1 MKKLASVL
9 DTPIRRR
16 VFWPPFLLI
25 LTAVGTSIFSPAVF
39 ESSLDRLNTFIL
51 DHFSLL
57 FSYSSF
63 AMVITCLLIVFS
75 PLGKV
80 RIGGKDARPKF
91 NRISWFS
98 IVLCT
103 TVAVGILFWGSAEP
117 LFHFLFPPSFTP
129 FEGGE
134 KEAAAFS
141 MGAIFLHWG
150 LTPYAIYAIPALGI
164 ALAIYNANLKFSL
177 SSPLAPLLGPYG
189 RTKLASWIDMICL
202 FALVAG
208 MSASLGAGILS
219 ISGGI
224 ADQWQ
229 SLNRDILL
237 PLVTLAIICS
247 FIVSASSGI
256 DHGIKNLS
264 QLNFSFFVI
273 FSIIILFIGPTS
285 AIMEAAYTGAGNYLK
300 NVLPLSLQW
309 GDVRN
314 SEWTQSWSVFN
325 WANWMAWA
333 PITALF
339 LGKIAYGRTVRE
351 FLLFTWLLPAC
362 FCLFW
367 MSIFGGSTLYYASQ
381 SPELFKNLLETS
393 GPESIIYEV
402 FGNIGHTEIL
412 RPAFVI
418 AMFIS
423 YVTAADSSTEAMA
436 SLSMKKFSL
445 EDFDSDTT
453 LKVVWG
459 MLVGLLAW
467 IMITFAGI
475 DGVKMLSNL
484 GGLPALLLLT
494 GITISLNKLMWHP
507 KKYLK
512 RW

>member
-1 MKKLASVL
+1 MKKLTSFL
-9 DTPIRRR
+9 HTPIRKN

-25 LTAVGTSIFSPAVF
+25 LAAVGTSLISADFF
-39 ESSLDRLNTFIL
+39 ESSMKSINNFIL
-51 DHFSLL
+51 DHFSLF

-63 AMVITCLLIVFS
+63 AMVLTCILVGCS
-75 PLGKV
+75 PLGNV
-80 RIGGKDARPKF
+80 RIGGKAAKPKF

-117 LFHFLFPPSFTP
+117 LFHFLRPPSFTAYTS
-129 FEGGE
+129 GS
-134 KEAAAFS
+134 EAAAQFS

-150 LTPYAIYAIPALGI
+150 LTPYAIYAIPSLGI
-164 ALAIYNANLKFSL
+164 ALAIYNANLTFSL
-177 SSPLAPLLGPYG
+177 SSPLAPLIGKNSRP
-189 RTKLASWIDMICL
+189 KLAALIDMVCL

-224 ADQWQ
+224 ADQWGT
-229 SLNRDILL
+229 LDRGFLL
-237 PLVTLAIICS
+237 PLVTFAIICS
-247 FIVSASSGI
+247 FILSASSGI
-256 DHGIKNLS
+256 DRGIKNLS
-264 QLNFSFFVI
+264 QINFLFFVL
-273 FSIIILFIGPTS
+273 FSIIILFIGPST
-285 AIMEAAYTGAGNYLK
+285 AMVDAAFEGAKSYIK

-309 GDVRN
+309 DDVRN
-314 SEWTQSWSVFN
+314 SEWSQSWSVFN

-351 FLLFTWLLPAC
+351 FLLFNWLLPAI
-362 FCLFW
+362 FCLCW
-367 MSIFGGSTLYYASQ
+367 MSIFGGSTLFYASQ
-381 SPELFKNLLETS
+381 DTDLFKNLLETS
-393 GPESIIYEV
+393 GPESIIYQV
-402 FGNIGHTEIL
+402 FGEIGFTNIL
-412 RPAFVI
+412 RPAFVM

-445 EDFDSDTT
+445 EKFDSDTN
-453 LKVVWG
+453 LKVIWG
-459 MLVGLLAW
+459 TLVGLLAW

-475 DGVKMLSNL
+475 DGIKMLSNL

-494 GITISLNKLMWHP
+494 GITISLNKMMWHP
-507 KKYLK
+507 KKYLN
-512 RW
+512 R